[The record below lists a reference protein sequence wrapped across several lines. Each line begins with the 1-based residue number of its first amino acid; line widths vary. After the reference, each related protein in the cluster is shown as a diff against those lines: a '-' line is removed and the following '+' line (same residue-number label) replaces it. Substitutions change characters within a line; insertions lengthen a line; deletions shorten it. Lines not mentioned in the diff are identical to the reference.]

1 MSATAHD
8 MSQHWRLVSAEAA
21 NDTHRVSGTWWATR
35 EYIKAVDVTIWSN
48 EMRCGWVF
56 YSNSLTAFIE
66 TDGSVCIP
74 KHMVRGT
81 TDAHQFAAEE
91 AWELLLSV
99 VQAVADMAW
108 IGAEA

>member
-8 MSQHWRLVSAEAA
+8 MSQYWRLVSAEAA
-21 NDTHRVSGTWWATR
+21 NETHRVYGTWWVAR
-35 EYIKAVDVTIWSN
+35 EYNIKAVDVTIWDN
-48 EMRCGWVF
+48 AMQCGWVF

-66 TDGSVCIP
+66 TDGSVRIP
-74 KHMVRGT
+74 KRRVRGS
-81 TDAHQFAAEE
+81 DAHQFAAEE

>member
-8 MSQHWRLVSAEAA
+8 MSQHWRLISAEADD
-21 NDTHRVSGTWWATR
+21 DTHRVSGTWWATS
-35 EYIKAVDVTIWSN
+35 EYIKAVDVTIWDN
-48 EMRCGWVF
+48 AMRGWVF

-66 TDGSVCIP
+66 DGTVTIP
-74 KHMVRGT
+74 KHMIHASE
-81 TDAHQFAAEE
+81 AHKAVAED
-91 AWELLLSV
+91 AWELLLAV